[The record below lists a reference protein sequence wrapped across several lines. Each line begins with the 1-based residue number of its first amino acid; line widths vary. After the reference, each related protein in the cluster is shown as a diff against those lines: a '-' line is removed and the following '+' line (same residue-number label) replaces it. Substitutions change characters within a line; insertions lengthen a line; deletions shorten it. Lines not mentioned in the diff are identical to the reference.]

1 MENQKLITEKESYI
15 ISIVHVIAMILVLLA
30 HLVQESSNF
39 LVTQT
44 AQIFNVG
51 VFLFLFI
58 SGFIYGHKDIKDKK
72 EFYLKRAKRIL
83 IPLYIFVIFLF
94 IVYKFYLKENIE
106 FKYYFIYLFN
116 LQGIL
121 GGIKGAQHLWFLT
134 ALMFCY
140 LVTPFLNSI
149 KKFIKDTKEFFY
161 TTVLIL
167 AIQIFITI
175 FISGKLGLYFS
186 YMSLY
191 SLAYFI
197 GTRKYEKISK
207 KNMTIFS
214 VITLFFLV
222 IRLISKILIDSTI
235 VYDRIIVIYEQS
247 MFAIWIFTFMSFIK
261 TLKKENKFILY
272 LDNISF
278 YIYITHIPFMTGPL
292 RTMGFSNSFLIN
304 SFITIIISYA
314 SAVILKVISEYLYK
328 ILKTKKLYKGGKVS
342 EGKHYSSSV

>member
-58 SGFIYGHKDIKDKK
+58 SGFIYGHKDIKDKT
-72 EFYLKRAKRIL
+72 EFYLKRAKRIF
-83 IPLYIFVIFLF
+83 IPLYLFMAFLF

-149 KKFIKDTKEFFY
+149 KKFIKGIKEFFY
-161 TTVLIL
+161 TTALIL
-167 AIQIFITI
+167 AIPILITI
-175 FISGKLGLYFS
+175 FISRKLGLYFS

-191 SLAYFI
+191 SLAYFL
-197 GTRKYEKISK
+197 GTKKYKKISK

-222 IRLISKILIDSTI
+222 IRVISKILIDSTI
-235 VYDRIIVIYEQS
+235 VYDGIIVIYEQS
-247 MFAIWIFTFMSFIK
+247 IFAIWIFTFISFIK

-272 LDNISF
+272 LDKISF

-292 RTMGFSNSFLIN
+292 RIMGFSNSFLVN

-314 SAVILKVISEYLYK
+314 SAVILKAISEYLYK
-328 ILKTKKLYKGGKVS
+328 ILKIKNLYKEGDIN
-342 EGKHYSSSV
+342 EGKHYSSSL